1 MLPVSGLVIE
11 EMLYGGGIAFLLLYG
26 VSCVCN
32 KKTMPL
38 LTARQAALLMLCFY
52 GAALLSLTGMD
63 EFLPGGRHHLCNPFT
78 GFDLSAPFRGNV
90 YRPIR
95 QNYVLFVPLGILVPL
110 NFQKVFGKFLRT
122 VLLGFAVS
130 LTIELLQGFIGR
142 QQELDDLIINT
153 AGTAAGFG
161 IWAAL
166 LRRETKLWQ
175 RVLLLLLTAV
185 LSVGGL
191 WYVRSLCAM

>member
-1 MLPVSGLVIE
+1 MDLITDLVMME
-11 EMLYGGGIAFLLLYG
+11 TLYGGGIAFLCLYG
-26 VSCVCN
+26 ISCVRN
-32 KKTMPL
+32 KKMMPL
-38 LTARQAALLMLCFY
+38 LTLRQAALLMLCCY
-52 GAALLSLTGMD
+52 GAALLSLTGMF
-63 EFLPGGRHHLCNPFT
+63 EFLPDGTHRLCNPFT

-95 QNYVLFVPLGILVPL
+95 QNFILFIPLGILVPL
-110 NFQKVFGKFLRT
+110 NFPKVFGRFLRT

-161 IWAAL
+161 SARSDRCAL
-166 LRRETKLWQ
+166 CRRAL
-175 RVLLLLLTAV
+175 VCPFP
-185 LSVGGL
+185 
-191 WYVRSLCAM
+191 LCDVKEAISA

>member
-1 MLPVSGLVIE
+1 MSPITDFVIKDMLFW
-11 EMLYGGGIAFLLLYG
+11 GGIAFLLLYG
-26 VSCVCN
+26 ISCLRN
-32 KKTMPL
+32 KKAMPL
-38 LTARQAALLMLCFY
+38 LTFRQAALLMLCLY
-52 GAALLSLTGMD
+52 SAALLSLTGMF
-63 EFLPGGRHHLCNPFT
+63 EFLADGSPHLCNPFT
-78 GFDLSAPFRGNV
+78 GFDMSAPFRGNV

-95 QNYVLFVPLGILVPL
+95 QNFLLFVPLGILVPL
-110 NFQKVFGKFLRT
+110 NFPKAFGRFLRT

-161 IWAAL
+161 IWTAL
-166 LRRETKLWQ
+166 FRRKVRLPA
-175 RVLLLLLTAV
+175 RLVLLVLTVV